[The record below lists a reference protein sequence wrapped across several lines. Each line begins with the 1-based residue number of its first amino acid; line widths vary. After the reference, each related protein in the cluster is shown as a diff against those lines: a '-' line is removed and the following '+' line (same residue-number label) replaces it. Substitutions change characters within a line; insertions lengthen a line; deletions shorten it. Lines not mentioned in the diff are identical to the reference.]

1 MSALPVILC
10 GKSTVIANS
19 VIATLKPEYEGAIHL
34 LCCKLD
40 LADLSV
46 VVIHVILTSAQGVEQ
61 IPSLLRGE
69 NPGELDNIGTKN
81 YSRTAIAVITGGG
94 YDDTAVVEMREAAK
108 GGSNVP
114 WLRPD
119 LTKPRPPL
127 GPGYGE
133 ALAERVKATLKELTR
148 EGKLNEDAVIYY

>member
-1 MSALPVILC
+1 MSALPIILC

-19 VIATLKPEYEGAIHL
+19 VIATLKPEYE
-34 LCCKLD
+34 
-40 LADLSV
+40 
-46 VVIHVILTSAQGVEQ
+46 VIHVILTSAQGVEQ

-69 NPGELDNIGTKN
+69 NPRELDNIGTKN

-108 GGSNVP
+108 GRSNVP